1 MYYYQPIIPNIK
13 RYEKIM
19 NLTTSQNKGYNTGC
33 LLDYDNVMIMI
44 SRQKELRQ
52 FSKQNSLND

>member
-1 MYYYQPIIPNIK
+1 
-13 RYEKIM
+13 M
-19 NLTTSQNKGYNTGC
+19 NLTTSQNKGYNTEC

-52 FSKQNSLND
+52 FSK